1 MWEPARKDAL
11 DKLADFGAELPYNY
25 TERNE
30 CDSN

>member
-1 MWEPARKDAL
+1 MWKPAREDTF

-25 TERNE
+25 AERNE